1 MNEKIANILNNYVG
15 DDTDLCCYIFHILRQ
30 EEKPAVGLRYFYEN
44 IRINKSN
51 ASQILEKQYTTEE
64 LTKLDNLYAKY
75 INELLPMIVNKAHLE
90 HWSVEKFY
98 EVLWKKINTD
108 IFFDND
114 KIRAFVIF
122 QFAQNKLMPYMEI
135 DHPLTMKDEIFT
147 DILNKNQ
154 LIIMKIRHILSLN
167 LSQKT
172 EVASLILKELQ
183 NVETFEDQC
192 VVLAFALEDF
202 TQNKLNGFMQ
212 ILSNG
217 NI

>member
-1 MNEKIANILNNYVG
+1 
-15 DDTDLCCYIFHILRQ
+15 
-30 EEKPAVGLRYFYEN
+30 
-44 IRINKSN
+44 
-51 ASQILEKQYTTEE
+51 
-64 LTKLDNLYAKY
+64 
-75 INELLPMIVNKAHLE
+75 MI
-90 HWSVEKFY
+90 
-98 EVLWKKINTD
+98 KINTD